1 MTTEK
6 YVAGADETPRLTLIY
21 RQGIEALY
29 QEAVALEGDLAEMR
43 RERDEL
49 RLRFSDT
56 STFELKARTAETLD
70 AERYRYLRNA
80 AGLGDDNDGPSIC
93 SGLSDLF
100 EYHFGPEC
108 DEVVDA
114 AMDRW
119 KAAGCPLPKEAP

>member
-56 STFELKARTAETLD
+56 PTWRDAAHDPPADEQKVLAWWPASLCVEGYETVIHHAAD
-70 AERYRYLRNA
+70 AP
-80 AGLGDDNDGPSIC
+80 DGPAC
-93 SGLSDLF
+93 WHDVHG
-100 EYHFGPEC
+100 HA
-108 DEVVDA
+108 VDA
-114 AMDRW
+114 PELWCDHP
-119 KAAGCPLPKEAP
+119 KAPK